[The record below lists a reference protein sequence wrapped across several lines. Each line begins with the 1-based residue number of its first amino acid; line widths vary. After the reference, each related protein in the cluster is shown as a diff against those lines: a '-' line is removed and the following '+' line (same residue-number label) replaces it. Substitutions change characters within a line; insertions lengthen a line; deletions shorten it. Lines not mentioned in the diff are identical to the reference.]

1 MCDKISIKGA
11 YFGVVLHLLFFLSF
25 SVNVLRSPYSF
36 SLLATWQPRH
46 AMEYIS
52 IVLLITAALFL
63 RIFNILI
70 RRLIT
75 TAMPESLVAICVGAG
90 IGFLLRFSLEFPVYI
105 WTLTPTLFFMVLLP
119 FCIFDAAYHLYNRVF
134 GDCIGAIIVYALGA
148 TILNMVIIG
157 CLLVGAE
164 LAGLFRAEGL
174 IFGPQV
180 LMLYASLIV
189 AVDPVAVLMVFQE
202 IGVDPNLY
210 FLVLGES
217 LLNDAVT
224 VVLYKIVINF
234 LGRDDVRAQ
243 DILIG
248 IAAFFIINA
257 GGILVGLLFGVFSC
271 LMTRIPT
278 HLEVIFLFIGN
289 YGAYLLSDVL
299 GWSGLVAMITS
310 GMIQSSYAFHNLSS
324 GAKETCQHMSRMMA
338 DICEELIFF
347 LIGVQVTTGQLY
359 WHTSFILYQ
368 LIVCL
373 TTRAV
378 VVYGLT
384 WCLNRFEVNYV
395 RISLTEQFILAYG
408 GLRGAVALS
417 LVYMVDPKRVDR
429 GQNGVHATLVTATLF
444 TIVFTVAF
452 MGPTLKP
459 LVKVLRVKLAGKTTI
474 SLMKE
479 LNERIIDEL
488 NSGVEAITGHMGWN
502 RLRTWFQ
509 RVDEKYIRM
518 ILQNTPEFRNQ
529 KIIKVY
535 QDMALV
541 LHQASLDPKR
551 ADLIMEQLPDNVK
564 VVYRAQRLADKAE
577 ALRQLRRSALR
588 RGSRHPR
595 SSMYDYQQALDEKRR
610 ELMELASQSQRY
622 QRRKVS
628 TTYNKGQKRPPM
640 ARPPPP
646 LQQQQAIKLRP
657 QESPSPRQQQQQ
669 QALPRANSRISF
681 KRPDFASA
689 FKRADSQPH
698 LKFKRRKIRSESEK
712 RSPPSQP
719 PSPPPPPL
727 PPNPPSPSP
736 SPPSSVHQQ
745 QM

>member
-1 MCDKISIKGA
+1 M
-11 YFGVVLHLLFFLSF
+11 L
-25 SVNVLRSPYSF
+25 NVLRSPYSL
-36 SLLATWQPRH
+36 SLLAAWQPRH

-52 IVLLITAALFL
+52 VVLLVTVALLL
-63 RIFNILI
+63 RVLNVLI

-75 TAMPESLVAICVGAG
+75 TAVPESLVAICVGAS
-90 IGFLLRFSLEFPVYI
+90 IGFLFKYFHGFPYFV

-119 FCIFDAAYHLYNRVF
+119 FCIFDAAYNLYNRVF
-134 GDCIGAIIVYALGA
+134 GDCIGAIIVYALCA
-148 TILNMVIIG
+148 TVLNMILIG

-164 LAGLFRAEGL
+164 LAGLFYSGG
-174 IFGPQV
+174 IVFGPQV

-189 AVDPVAVLMVFQE
+189 AVDPVAVLMLFQE

-224 VVLYKIVINF
+224 VVLYKIVVNF

-243 DILIG
+243 DIFIG
-248 IAAFFIINA
+248 IAAFFIINT
-257 GGILVGLLFGVFSC
+257 GGIIVGLVFGVVSC
-271 LMTRIPT
+271 LMTRIPS
-278 HLEVIFLFIGN
+278 HLEVIFLFVGN

-310 GMIQSSYAFHNLSS
+310 GMIQSSYAFHNLSTGS
-324 GAKETCQHMSRMMA
+324 KETCRNMSRMMA
-338 DICEELIFF
+338 DLCEGLIFL
-347 LIGVQVTTGQLY
+347 LIGVQVTAGQLH
-359 WHTSFILYQ
+359 WHTSFIVYQ

-373 TTRAV
+373 GVRAIV
-378 VVYGLT
+378 VFGLT

-417 LVYMVDPKRVDR
+417 LVYMIDPKRVDR
-429 GQNGVHATLVTATLF
+429 GQQGVHSTLVTATLF
-444 TIVFTVAF
+444 TILFTVII

-459 LVKVLRVKLAGKTTI
+459 LVRLLRVKLAGTKTI
-474 SLMKE
+474 SLMRE

-518 ILQNTPEFRNQ
+518 VLQNTPEFRNQ
-529 KIIKVY
+529 QIIKVY

-551 ADLIMEQLPDNVK
+551 ADMIMAQLPNNVK
-564 VVYRAQRLADKAE
+564 AVYHAQRLADKAE

-595 SSMYDYQQALDEKRR
+595 SSIYDYQQAIEEKRR
-610 ELMELASQSQRY
+610 ELMELAAQSPASQRY
-622 QRRKVS
+622 QRRNVS
-628 TTYNKGQKRPPM
+628 V
-640 ARPPPP
+640 
-646 LQQQQAIKLRP
+646 
-657 QESPSPRQQQQQ
+657 
-669 QALPRANSRISF
+669 
-681 KRPDFASA
+681 
-689 FKRADSQPH
+689 ADD
-698 LKFKRRKIRSESEK
+698 KRRKKPLVISPANSVRPQQGAAPQVNKPKPLPPTPQKQELVRKADFRSSIKIPEFRPSLKFTRRKVVNADEKTEKESNK
-712 RSPPSQP
+712 PSQP
-719 PSPPPPPL
+719 PPPPPP
-727 PPNPPSPSP
+727 
-736 SPPSSVHQQ
+736 SSSSQNQQ
-745 QM
+745 